1 MLKKSA
7 KHQQLDMFSSPVSLF
22 SGKVQTAYENP
33 DAWHNLFRKE
43 VTMRIDEEL
52 FSPLYSDS
60 QGRPNASIR
69 VLIGMMILKEADGL
83 SDEKIFENCR
93 YNLLHRSALG
103 LLNLSDTIPTEST
116 YYLFRQ
122 KVVAYHKESG
132 KNLFAEV
139 FAQTTKEQC
148 IEFAVSGKRIRMDSK
163 LLGSNI
169 AWLSRYE
176 LIHNTLELYY
186 KEIRDHTSLDA
197 ALRWKLDEALKIQ
210 GDKVVYTHTSQEVKS
225 KLIELGTLISKA
237 LELTDYSETDSY
249 KTLQRVFTEQ
259 YEITEDKMI
268 VAKEKESISAQ
279 SVQSPHDT
287 DCTYRTKGGNDGQK
301 KQEVKG
307 YSVNVTETCDDD
319 NLNLIT
325 NANVK
330 VVSTPDTEFLRGD
343 IEKTQEIVSDKI
355 EAVHAD
361 GAYHSP
367 ENQNYCEDND
377 IDLYL
382 QAIQGPKGRYELEM
396 KEDQTLQ
403 VKDTQS
409 GEEIESI
416 KIISKDGTEKW
427 RIKTE
432 TSYRYITQKAIDT
445 YQLRKKITST
455 PKEEIQRRNNVEAT
469 IFQVGYHYP
478 NAKSRYRGLSKHQMW
493 ANIRCLWV
501 NFVRIANFVT
511 ENGQNLPNIALNL
524 IKTSVMVH
532 VVCQMIKNISQE
544 INFLTRQSK
553 GTILCDS

>member
-1 MLKKSA
+1 MLKKSS
-7 KHQQLDMFSSPVSLF
+7 KHLQLDMFSSPVSLF
-22 SGKVQTAYENP
+22 SGKVQTVYENP

-43 VTMRIDEEL
+43 VIMRIDEEL

-69 VLIGMMILKEADGL
+69 VMIGMMILKEADGL

-93 YNLLHRSALG
+93 FNLLYRSALG

-116 YYLFRQ
+116 YYLFRHN
-122 KVVAYHKESG
+122 VAAYDKENG

-139 FAQTTKEQC
+139 FGQTTKDQC
-148 IEFAVSGKRIRMDSK
+148 IEFGVSGKKIRMDSK

-176 LIHNTLELYY
+176 LIHKTLELYY
-186 KEIRDHTSLDA
+186 KEIKDNAHLEATLKE
-197 ALRWKLDEALKIQ
+197 KLEDALKMQ

-225 KLIELGTLISKA
+225 KLKELGTLISKV
-237 LELTDYSETDSY
+237 LELSEGSQTDSY

-287 DCTYRTKGGNDGQK
+287 DSTYRSKGGNDGQK

-307 YSVNVTETCDDD
+307 YSVNVTETCDDE

-325 NANVK
+325 NVNVK
-330 VVSTPDTEFLRGD
+330 VVSTPDTDFLKED
-343 IEKTQEIVSDKI
+343 TEKTQEIISDKI
-355 EAVHAD
+355 ESVYAD

-367 ENQNYCEDND
+367 ENQNYCKDND
-377 IDLYL
+377 IDLNL
-382 QAIQGPKGRYELEM
+382 QAIQGAKGRYELEM
-396 KEDQTLQ
+396 TEDQTLQ
-403 VKDTQS
+403 VKDTQT
-409 GEEIESI
+409 GEEVESI
-416 KIISKDGTEKW
+416 KVISKDGTEKW
-427 RIKTE
+427 RIKTGE
-432 TSYRYITQKAIDT
+432 SYRYITQKEIDT
-445 YQLRKKITST
+445 YQIRKKIEST

-469 IFQVGYHYP
+469 IFQVSYHYP

-493 ANIRCLWV
+493 ANMRCLWV
-501 NFVRIANFVT
+501 NFVRIVNFVT
-511 ENGQNLPNIALNL
+511 ENGQNLPNIALNF
-524 IKTSVMVH
+524 IKTIVMVYTRR
-532 VVCQMIKNISQE
+532 QIIKTLFQDV
-544 INFLTRQSK
+544 NFLSRQPKS
-553 GTILCDS
+553 TILCDF